1 MSAITSRRAAR
12 PVRRPAP
19 ALLAAG
25 AVAAAG
31 LAITGAGVFAALNAT
46 ATNTTA
52 QAATSGVLSLQMSP
66 NGAGFSQ
73 AVSNLAP
80 GDTVNRY
87 VTLTQGTDLDGKAL
101 TLGVTDATPT
111 KLTTDTSGK
120 GLKVT
125 VTQCS
130 VAWTISS
137 GTCGSGGTST
147 VLGTAGTA
155 LSAIPTAT
163 PEQLVAGAVAAGS
176 TLYLQ
181 ISLTLP
187 DQAETTVN
195 GTAPTGTIQGLAA
208 ALTWTFSETQRTA
221 TTTGS

>member
-19 ALLAAG
+19 ALIAAG

-52 QAATSGVLSLQMSP
+52 QAATSGVLSLQMST
-66 NGAGFSQ
+66 NSAGFNQ

-87 VTLTQGTDLDGKAL
+87 VTLTQGADLDGKAL
-101 TLGVTDATPT
+101 TLAVTDATPT
-111 KLTTDTSGK
+111 LLTTSATK

-163 PEQLVAGAVAAGS
+163 PEQLVAGAIAAGS
-176 TLYLQ
+176 TLNLQ

-187 DQAETTVN
+187 DQTETTVN
-195 GTAPTGTIQGLAA
+195 GSAPTGTIQGLTS

>member
-66 NGAGFSQ
+66 NGAGFTQ

-87 VTLTQGTDLDGKAL
+87 VTLTQGADLDGKAL
-101 TLGVTDATPT
+101 TLAVTDATPT
-111 KLTTDTSGK
+111 LLTTSATK

-130 VAWTISS
+130 VAWTVSS

-176 TLYLQ
+176 TLNLQ
-181 ISLTLP
+181 ISLALP
-187 DQAETTVN
+187 DQTETTVN
-195 GTAPTGTIQGLAA
+195 GSAPTGTIQGLAS

>member
-19 ALLAAG
+19 ALIAAG

-52 QAATSGVLSLQMSP
+52 QAATSGVLSLQMST
-66 NGAGFSQ
+66 NSAGFTQ

-87 VTLTQGTDLDGKAL
+87 VTLTQGADLDGKAL
-101 TLGVTDATPT
+101 TLAVTDATPT
-111 KLTTDTSGK
+111 LLTTSATK

-163 PEQLVAGAVAAGS
+163 PEQLVAGAIAAGS
-176 TLYLQ
+176 TLNLQ

-187 DQAETTVN
+187 DQTETTVN
-195 GTAPTGTIQGLAA
+195 GSAPTGTIQGLTS

>member
-111 KLTTDTSGK
+111 LLTTSATK

-176 TLYLQ
+176 TLNLQ

>member
-19 ALLAAG
+19 ALIAAG

-52 QAATSGVLSLQMSP
+52 QAATSGVLSLQMST
-66 NGAGFSQ
+66 NSAGFTQ

-87 VTLTQGTDLDGKAL
+87 VTLTQGADLDGKAL
-101 TLGVTDATPT
+101 TLAVTDATPT
-111 KLTTDTSGK
+111 LLTTSATK

-130 VAWTISS
+130 VSWTISS

-163 PEQLVAGAVAAGS
+163 PEQLVAGAIAAGS
-176 TLYLQ
+176 TLNLQ

-187 DQAETTVN
+187 DQTETTVN
-195 GTAPTGTIQGLAA
+195 GSAPTGTIQGLTS